1 MQLLIDLVRAV
12 KGLSRLFRFDAGYVG
27 YFDKSIQGTW
37 RSFFA
42 MMLVAPIVALSLPEN
57 LNEIYPNTSA
67 FEYLAVEYLLY
78 VINWCGVPLAMLEVG
93 RWLKRSEEMPS
104 YITVY
109 NWFQLINLPFTL
121 AFWIALEAGGP
132 ALGALLFLASLAAY
146 FVYLFYIS
154 RSFLRLENH
163 TAALFVI
170 TDLAIF
176 LALQLGEHL
185 ALS

>member
-12 KGLSRLFRFDAGYVG
+12 KGLNRLFRFDASYAG
-27 YFDKSIQGTW
+27 YFDKSIQATW

-42 MMLVAPIVALSLPEN
+42 MMLVAPVVALSLPDD
-57 LNEIYPNTSA
+57 LSKIYPNTSE

-78 VINWCGVPLAMLEVG
+78 VISWFASPVAMLEVG
-93 RWLKRSEEMPS
+93 RWLKRGKEMPS

-121 AFWIALEAGGP
+121 AIWISVEAGG
-132 ALGALLFLASLAAY
+132 ATLGALLFLMSLAVY
-146 FVYLFYIS
+146 FIYLFYIS

-163 TAALFVI
+163 AAALFVI

-176 LALQLGEHL
+176 LVLQLGEYL